1 MTRKRILDIT
11 TTKKRDQMMSYTN
24 ARGLNSTTPDPANS
38 GGNDTGSVNMVP
50 APALIRGNGG
60 VYVFPW
66 ICTARNLSSSIDLP
80 TSRNREVVY
89 MRGLKERIRVETN
102 TGASFRWRRIA
113 FTYKGSLLWNSTNG
127 GAMWDLNRPEI
138 GASRNLALV
147 SATAR
152 TVLDRTL
159 FKGTFG
165 KDYRNYMDAIVD
177 HQTVNIKMDKTFN
190 IRSGNGNGVCKTYN
204 IWHPMNSNLVY
215 DDDESGDGVVAN
227 LLSTNS
233 KQGMGDYYIVDFI
246 QGVAAGTSD
255 DIMVFDPTATL
266 YWHEK

>member
-11 TTKKRDQMMSYTN
+11 TTKKRDQMMSYSN
-24 ARGLNSTTPDPANS
+24 ARGPNGTTPEPANS
-38 GGNDTGSVNMVP
+38 GGTDSGSVNLIA

-60 VYVFPW
+60 VYFFPW
-66 ICTARNLSSSIDLP
+66 IATARNINPTVDLP
-80 TSRNREVVY
+80 TSRNRETVY

-102 TGASFRWRRIA
+102 SGASFRWRRIA
-113 FTYKGSLLWNSTNG
+113 FTQKGSLLWASTNG
-127 GAMWDLNRPEI
+127 GALWDINRPDI
-138 GASRNLALV
+138 GAGRNVSLI

-152 TVLDRTL
+152 TVFDRTL

-177 HQTVNIKMDKTFN
+177 RQTVNVKMDKIFN
-190 IRSGNGNGVCKTYN
+190 IRSGNGSGVCKTYN

-215 DDDESGDGVVAN
+215 DDDESGDGIIGN

-233 KQGMGDYYIVDFI
+233 KQGMGDYYIVDII
-246 QGVAAGTSD
+246 QGVSAATAD